1 MAFWISATPQR
12 LLLESTIHFFSF
24 AAMKYPVLIGML
36 LFISLQIQAD
46 SLDIKIGQM
55 IMAGMQGQVVLKNST
70 VLRAVQQGKVGG
82 ILLFERNLSA
92 NKTQTR
98 LLEMNTLLQNDANI
112 PLIISIDQEGGQVNR
127 LKTKYGFPEMPS
139 AKSVGDKNDD
149 GYAEQI
155 ARTIA
160 QSLIRTGINLN
171 YAPVLDLHQATCPV
185 LGKRNRCFSD
195 DPSVVAHLAA
205 IYIEQHRN
213 QGVRTVV
220 KHFPGHGSSRS
231 DSHLGV
237 VDVTKYWS
245 RKELEPYR
253 QLISDG
259 QVEMVMTAHIVNR
272 QLDPAGLP
280 ATLSKAILQNVLR
293 KELGFEGVIIS
304 DDMQMHAISSNY
316 GFEESIRL
324 AIEAGVDILLFSN
337 NIGGASNYSID
348 NIHATIKRLVKE
360 GKITQERID
369 ASYRRI
375 MQFKRNMSGGGR

>member
-1 MAFWISATPQR
+1 
-12 LLLESTIHFFSF
+12 
-24 AAMKYPVLIGML
+24 MKYSL
-36 LFISLQIQAD
+36 LFSVLLFGMSFLLRAD

-92 NKTQTR
+92 SKTQTR
-98 LLEMNTLLQNDANI
+98 LLEMNTLLQNDADI

-149 GYAEQI
+149 AYAEQI
-155 ARTIA
+155 AQTIA

-171 YAPVLDLHQATCPV
+171 YAPVLDLHYAACPV

-195 DPSVVAHLAA
+195 DPARVAHLAA

-220 KHFPGHGSSRS
+220 KHFPGHGSSRT

-245 RKELEPYR
+245 RKELEPYQ

-259 QVEMVMTAHIVNR
+259 LVEMVMTAHIVNR
-272 QLDPAGLP
+272 QLDPSGLP
-280 ATLSKAILQNVLR
+280 ATLSKAVLQNVLR
-293 KELGFEGVIIS
+293 KELGFQGVIIS

-316 GFEESIRL
+316 GFEESIRM

-360 GKITQERID
+360 GKIAQERID

-375 MQFKRNMSGGGR
+375 MQFKRNVHGGGR

>member
-1 MAFWISATPQR
+1 
-12 LLLESTIHFFSF
+12 
-24 AAMKYPVLIGML
+24 
-36 LFISLQIQAD
+36 
-46 SLDIKIGQM
+46 M

-70 VLRAVQQGKVGG
+70 VLRAVRQGKVGG

-92 NKTQTR
+92 TKTADR
-98 LLEMNTLLQNDANI
+98 LQSMNTLLQNDADI

-149 GYAEQI
+149 AYAEQI

-171 YAPVLDLHQATCPV
+171 YAPVLDLHHATCPV

-195 DPSVVAHLAA
+195 DPARVAHLAA

-245 RKELEPYR
+245 PKELEPYK
-253 QLISDG
+253 QLILDG

-369 ASYRRI
+369 ASFRRI